1 MPLTIESYFAN
12 QEKWRAELELL
23 RNIILDCGLNEE
35 LKWAI
40 PVYTYKGKNIVG
52 INGLKNFCSLA
63 FFKGALLQ
71 DTEAILYQP
80 GKVQAARWI
89 KFTSTKEIIKL
100 ESILKAYIFEAI
112 EIEKAGLKVEKQ
124 KPSDIPVP
132 IELKKRFKDS
142 PTFKKSFYKLTPSR
156 QRGYLIYFSDAKQT
170 KTREARIDKYIK
182 HILNGKGITDL

>member
-1 MPLTIESYFAN
+1 MPLTIESYFIS
-12 QEKWRAELELL
+12 QDKWRAELELL

-71 DTEAILYQP
+71 DDNNILIQP
-80 GKVQAARWI
+80 GKVQAARWV
-89 KFTSTKEIIKL
+89 KFTNIKEIIKL

-124 KPSDIPVP
+124 KPSDIPIP
-132 IELKKRFKDS
+132 IELQKRFKDS
-142 PTFKKSFYKLTPSR
+142 PILKKSFYKLTPGR

-182 HILNGKGITDL
+182 HILNGRGITDL